1 MIHPRQC
8 DGREP
13 SCSQCARVA
22 STCQYVVS
30 TVPKPSELRVYVDT
44 LESKV
49 AQLESRLRQTE
60 GSLNDRHPHETFA
73 VGGVASESSLSTTI
87 RDLSLN
93 AGGSTYLGASSNIAL
108 ARLLEPVLYVDQ
120 GPRESQ
126 ADGRNDEDDHTPLVG
141 RPSPIIH
148 GGDGLDVAAFSESIV
163 DELFKTY
170 MEYVSLPFP
179 IIHSRKLRDMHARR
193 AKPNGLF
200 EVCILHLVY
209 AIGGAHLTLV
219 WPRGWADAERR

>member
-1 MIHPRQC
+1 MIYPRQC

-13 SCSQCARVA
+13 SCSQCARVS

-49 AQLESRLRQTE
+49 AELESRLRQTE
-60 GSLNDRHPHETFA
+60 GSLNDRHPQETFGI
-73 VGGVASESSLSTTI
+73 GGVASESSLSTTI

-120 GPRESQ
+120 GPRQRQ
-126 ADGRNDEDDHTPLVG
+126 ADGRDDERRDALLVG
-141 RPSPIIH
+141 RSSPIIH
-148 GGDGLDVAAFSESIV
+148 GGDSLDVSAFSEPIV

-219 WPRGWADAERR
+219 WQGDWTDAELR